1 MAEEISKE
9 SMSLEAGLDAAT
21 GKALEVFLNKE
32 GLDKEALAQYLRLE
46 QLRHTELET
55 AVRLD
60 ENADQRDHAI
70 ALENLKFEH
79 ARKLK
84 EKEFE
89 LTAVQHDVQWVRE
102 KDLERDK
109 REHAIKLKEM
119 EIEAQRS
126 ANRTSLITTFASAG
140 VQLLVGI
147 GTVACALRLS
157 KHNDEMLAEST
168 EKWMKF
174 AAGEDAMP
182 GDFRNAKLTMKNPLD
197 LLKFRR

>member
-1 MAEEISKE
+1 MAEETRE
-9 SMSLEAGLDAAT
+9 EMSLEEGLDAAT
-21 GKALEVFLNKE
+21 GKTLETFLENE
-32 GLDKEALAQYLRLE
+32 GLDKDILRAYLSLEAQ
-46 QLRHTELET
+46 RHAEMET
-55 AVRLD
+55 AVKLD
-60 ENADQRDHAI
+60 ESTYQRRHAI
-70 ALENLKFEH
+70 ELENLKFEH

-102 KDLERDK
+102 RDLEKDK
-109 REHAIKLKEM
+109 REHALKIKEM
-119 EIEAQRS
+119 ELEAQRS

-182 GDFRNAKLTMKNPLD
+182 GDFRNAKSTFRNPLD

>member
-1 MAEEISKE
+1 MSDDIREEE
-9 SMSLEAGLDAAT
+9 MSLPEGLDAAT
-21 GKALEVFLNKE
+21 AKALQAF
-32 GLDKEALAQYLRLE
+32 LDKEHLDKEVLAQYLRLE

-55 AVRLD
+55 AIRMD
-60 ENADQRDHAI
+60 ENTDQREHAV

-79 ARKLK
+79 AMKLK
-84 EKEFE
+84 EKDFE
-89 LTAVQHDVQWVRE
+89 IENEKSHRQWVRDT
-102 KDLERDK
+102 DLEAERHK
-109 REHAIKLKEM
+109 RMLELKKL
-119 EIEAQRS
+119 EIEAQQS
-126 ANRTSLITTFASAG
+126 ANRTSLVTTFASAG

-147 GTVACALRLS
+147 GTVACALGLS

-182 GDFRNAKLTMKNPLD
+182 GDFRNAKSNFKNPLD